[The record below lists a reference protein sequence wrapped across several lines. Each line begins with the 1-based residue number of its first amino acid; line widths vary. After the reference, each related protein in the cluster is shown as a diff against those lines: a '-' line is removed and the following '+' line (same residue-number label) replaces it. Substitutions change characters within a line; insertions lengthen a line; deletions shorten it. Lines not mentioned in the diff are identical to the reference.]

1 MGCKWRRPPFIY
13 PFTNKRTSY
22 HITEMSSIILQ
33 TLFSGLAL
41 GGIYAIVALGFNIT
55 HNTTK
60 TFNFGQGEFLVAGA
74 FVAVSTL
81 LLMAG
86 KGRVDTLLPTE
97 VTPGLYIA
105 GMVATVVFM
114 GLLGVVLYYAAV
126 RPFVGQGGLAWVMST
141 IGFGIIIQNTAL
153 AIWGPAPL
161 VMPSPLG
168 SDVVRIAGAGVLPQ
182 EVLVLVVSI
191 VVMAGLDYVMRRT
204 RIGKAV
210 RAVAH
215 NGSAA
220 TLMGINVGAVVVL
233 AFVVSSSL
241 AGLAGML
248 IAPITT
254 ASVFMGLTLALKAFS
269 AAIVGGL
276 DNPRG
281 CMLGGFLLGLIEA
294 LVGLWQA
301 EMREITIFLL
311 IILVLVLK
319 PEGLLG
325 RRYAEKV

>member
-1 MGCKWRRPPFIY
+1 
-13 PFTNKRTSY
+13 
-22 HITEMSSIILQ
+22 MSASFLQ
-33 TLFSGLAL
+33 AVFSGLAL
-41 GGIYAIVALGFNIT
+41 GSIYALVALGFNIT

-74 FVAVSTL
+74 YVAVSAVL
-81 LLMAG
+81 LLAG
-86 KGRVDTLLPTE
+86 KPITGALSEIE
-97 VTPGLYIA
+97 VTPGRYL
-105 GMVATVVFM
+105 VALVISIVVL
-114 GLLGVVLYYAAV
+114 GALGVLLYHAAV
-126 RPFVGQGGLAWVMST
+126 KPFVGQGGLAWVMST

-168 SDVVRIAGAGVLPQ
+168 NQVIRIGGAGVLPQ
-182 EVLVLVVSI
+182 EILVLVASI
-191 VVMAGLDYVMRRT
+191 AVMACLDFVMRKT

-215 NGSAA
+215 SGPAA
-220 TLMGINVGAVVVL
+220 TLMGINVSAIVVL
-233 AFVVSSSL
+233 AFVVSSAL
-241 AGLAGML
+241 AGLAGLL

-276 DNPRG
+276 NNARG

-294 LVGLWQA
+294 MVGLWQA
-301 EMREITIFLL
+301 ELREISVFLL

-325 RRYAEKV
+325 RRLVEKV

>member
-1 MGCKWRRPPFIY
+1 M
-13 PFTNKRTSY
+13 TAT
-22 HITEMSSIILQ
+22 ILQ
-33 TLFSGLAL
+33 AIFSGLAL

-74 FVAVSTL
+74 FVAVTTL
-81 LLMAG
+81 LLTAG
-86 KGRVDTLLPTE
+86 KGRVDTLLPNE
-97 VTPGLYIA
+97 VTPGLYLA
-105 GMVATVVFM
+105 AMAATVAIM

-153 AIWGPAPL
+153 AIWGPSPL

-168 SDVVRIAGAGVLPQ
+168 SDVVRIGGAGVLPQ
-182 EVLVLVVSI
+182 EVLVLAVSI
-191 VVMAGLDYVMRRT
+191 AVMAGLDYVMRRT

-215 NGSAA
+215 NGNAA

-276 DNPRG
+276 DNARG

-294 LVGLWQA
+294 LVGLWHA
-301 EMREITIFLL
+301 ELREITIFVL